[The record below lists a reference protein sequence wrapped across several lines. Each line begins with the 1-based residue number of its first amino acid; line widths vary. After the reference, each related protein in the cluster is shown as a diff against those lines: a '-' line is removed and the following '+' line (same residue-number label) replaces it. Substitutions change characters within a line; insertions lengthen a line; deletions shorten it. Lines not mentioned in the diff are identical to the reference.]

1 MAEID
6 EINTV
11 TPKEYFTN
19 VKNSIN
25 TLTDT
30 DLKTTFNCCL
40 DLLDNYKKTGQ
51 IVAMKKLMFQLD
63 CIEKEE
69 QLLHLG
75 INTFIYK
82 EDVENFIDNVSR
94 NVVKIIELRNY
105 ERVIPNDIV
114 DIVEKTKNIFN
125 EFYVVF
131 TDYTGKV
138 ERQVE
143 KKRRE
148 KDPILLGTFQDTTN
162 NIMLNKMYFIG
173 DWIDDYC
180 DLTLSKMVELT
191 RNKIDKNIANNISTE
206 EHIKELKDFIATN
219 EANIRHTRTAPM
231 VNKSTNSTYNNI
243 FTKFIKSVK
252 ELFKS

>member
-148 KDPILLGTFQDTTN
+148 KDPYI
-162 NIMLNKMYFIG
+162 
-173 DWIDDYC
+173 
-180 DLTLSKMVELT
+180 T
-191 RNKIDKNIANNISTE
+191 RDISG
-206 EHIKELKDFIATN
+206 
-219 EANIRHTRTAPM
+219 
-231 VNKSTNSTYNNI
+231 YN
-243 FTKFIKSVK
+243 
-252 ELFKS
+252 

>member
-69 QLLHLG
+69 QLLQLG

-94 NVVKIIELRNY
+94 NVVKIIEL
-105 ERVIPNDIV
+105 
-114 DIVEKTKNIFN
+114 
-125 EFYVVF
+125 
-131 TDYTGKV
+131 
-138 ERQVE
+138 
-143 KKRRE
+143 
-148 KDPILLGTFQDTTN
+148 
-162 NIMLNKMYFIG
+162 
-173 DWIDDYC
+173 
-180 DLTLSKMVELT
+180 
-191 RNKIDKNIANNISTE
+191 
-206 EHIKELKDFIATN
+206 
-219 EANIRHTRTAPM
+219 
-231 VNKSTNSTYNNI
+231 
-243 FTKFIKSVK
+243 
-252 ELFKS
+252 

>member
-1 MAEID
+1 MED
-6 EINTV
+6 KVEY

-19 VKNSIN
+19 VKNNIN
-25 TLTDT
+25 TITDA

-40 DLLDNYKKTGQ
+40 NLLDNYKKTGQ
-51 IVAMKKLMFQLD
+51 IAAMKKLMFQLD

-69 QLLHLG
+69 QLLQLG

-94 NVVKIIELRNY
+94 NVVKIIELKNY
-105 ERVIPNDIV
+105 ERVIPNEIV
-114 DIVEKTKNIFN
+114 DIVEKTKDVFD

-131 TDYTGKV
+131 TDYTGKA

-148 KDPILLGTFQDTTN
+148 KDPILLGTFQDKTN

-173 DWIDDYC
+173 DWVDDYC

-191 RNKIDKNIANNISTE
+191 KKKTGKNISNSISTE
-206 EHIKELKDFIATN
+206 EHIKELKEFILTN
-219 EANIRHTRTAPM
+219 DTHNRNVTSGIVFTPTKNTSYE
-231 VNKSTNSTYNNI
+231 NS
-243 FTKFIKSVK
+243 FTKFIKSIK
-252 ELFKS
+252 GLIKH